1 MSLPEPK
8 FSESGDG
15 MKVVIYRTTQ
25 ATQATQDTTQAT
37 RSTTQTTQWA
47 TRFGEKY
54 LPDSLNEIVR
64 QLGS

>member
-15 MKVVIYRTTQ
+15 MKVIIYRTTQ
-25 ATQATQDTTQAT
+25 ATQAT